1 MNKKGDDSMP
11 SWLIVLLICAVLLLA
26 LGFLIIKN
34 KIIDGVF
41 RGI

>member
-1 MNKKGDDSMP
+1 MDKKGDSMP
-11 SWLIVLLICAVLLLA
+11 LWLIVLLISAVILLA